1 MATATLELV
10 NPYSKYGFKRRPT
23 YNEII
28 GLINENETITG
39 QLPDRTATLY
49 KASPEGSFFDGTD
62 ALELMKEQQ
71 NRISQRQLQE
81 LLLKQNTAL
90 QGLTYNLE
98 RLRQSSSSS
107 SSSSTPIATGE
118 DRGTLSL
125 GLQTDL
131 QRREAQLRD
140 RQQQT
145 GEEHR
150 SLLSRATT
158 PVIDGL
164 FSSLSRQ
171 SSRIFPRTG
180 QDTPSDVAR
189 IFEEDI
195 SPRLGQPQ
203 PQQAETFIIGSESE
217 GEMLTAREGN
227 IRRGEKPDMDK
238 KQELIYFSL
247 QAKVPDADVDDELNV
262 AFKVLDKFKN
272 IKSNELVRNKT
283 NRDEVFRTMAE
294 TGYIKQPIFNQY
306 LELVAQEK
314 QAKGQENKEKIRNQ
328 MGRLY
333 IDNIYNEFIAPIS
346 VRKGAETKAMAR
358 KPQREADRGARSS
371 TG

>member
-1 MATATLELV
+1 MATATLELI
-10 NPYSKYGFKRRPT
+10 NPYSKLGLKRRPT
-23 YNEII
+23 YDEVIN
-28 GLINENETITG
+28 LINENETITG

-62 ALELMKEQQ
+62 ALELIKEQQ

-81 LLLKQNTAL
+81 ILLKQNTTL

-145 GEEHR
+145 GEAHR

-158 PVIDGL
+158 PVIEGL

-195 SPRLGQPQ
+195 SPRLRQPQ

-217 GEMLTAREGN
+217 GEMMTARANNEDLIVN
-227 IRRGEKPDMDK
+227 SLRFNNPNATRGEIKNASNVLLKYSYLTPEHIAIHFNNFNILNEIYGALNRNGIFSDDDM
-238 KQELIYFSL
+238 ENY
-247 QAKVPDADVDDELNV
+247 QAL
-262 AFKVLDKFKN
+262 
-272 IKSNELVRNKT
+272 
-283 NRDEVFRTMAE
+283 
-294 TGYIKQPIFNQY
+294 TG
-306 LELVAQEK
+306 E
-314 QAKGQENKEKIRNQ
+314 
-328 MGRLY
+328 
-333 IDNIYNEFIAPIS
+333 IS
-346 VRKGAETKAMAR
+346 EERKGR
-358 KPQREADRGARSS
+358 KRASLLRKLSEDYKRKIYDKYINNISNRPVEA
-371 TG
+371 

>member
-81 LLLKQNTAL
+81 LLLKQNTTL
-90 QGLTYNLE
+90 RGLTYNLE

-107 SSSSTPIATGE
+107 SSSSTPVATGE

-131 QRREAQLRD
+131 QQREAQLRD

-145 GEEHR
+145 GEAHR

-195 SPRLGQPQ
+195 SPRLRQPQ

-217 GEMLTAREGN
+217 GEMMTARANNEDLIVNSLRFNNPNATDGEIKRVSNVLLKNSYLTPEQIAIDFNNFN
-227 IRRGEKPDMDK
+227 ILNEIYGALNRNGIISDDDMDNYQALTGEISEERRGRKRASLLRKLSEDYKRKIYDK
-238 KQELIYFSL
+238 YI
-247 QAKVPDADVDDELNV
+247 N
-262 AFKVLDKFKN
+262 N
-272 IKSNELVRNKT
+272 ISNRPV
-283 NRDEVFRTMAE
+283 
-294 TGYIKQPIFNQY
+294 
-306 LELVAQEK
+306 
-314 QAKGQENKEKIRNQ
+314 
-328 MGRLY
+328 
-333 IDNIYNEFIAPIS
+333 
-346 VRKGAETKAMAR
+346 
-358 KPQREADRGARSS
+358 EA
-371 TG
+371 

>member
-81 LLLKQNTAL
+81 LLLKQNTTL
-90 QGLTYNLE
+90 RGLTYNLE

-107 SSSSTPIATGE
+107 SSSSTPVATGE

-131 QRREAQLRD
+131 QQREAQLRD

-145 GEEHR
+145 GEAHR

-195 SPRLGQPQ
+195 SPRLRQPQ

-217 GEMLTAREGN
+217 GEMMTARANNEDLIVNSLRFNNPNATDGEIKRVSNVLLKYSYLTPEQIAIDFNNFN
-227 IRRGEKPDMDK
+227 ILNEIYGALNRNGIISDDDMDNYQALTGEISEERRGRKRASLLRKLSEDYKRKIYDK
-238 KQELIYFSL
+238 YI
-247 QAKVPDADVDDELNV
+247 N
-262 AFKVLDKFKN
+262 N
-272 IKSNELVRNKT
+272 ISNRPV
-283 NRDEVFRTMAE
+283 
-294 TGYIKQPIFNQY
+294 
-306 LELVAQEK
+306 
-314 QAKGQENKEKIRNQ
+314 
-328 MGRLY
+328 
-333 IDNIYNEFIAPIS
+333 
-346 VRKGAETKAMAR
+346 
-358 KPQREADRGARSS
+358 EA
-371 TG
+371 

>member
-62 ALELMKEQQ
+62 ALELMKESR

-81 LLLKQNTAL
+81 LLLKQNTTL
-90 QGLTYNLE
+90 RGLTYNLE

-107 SSSSTPIATGE
+107 SSSSTPVATGE
-118 DRGTLSL
+118 DRGTLSA
-125 GLQTDL
+125 QVQADL
-131 QRREAQLRD
+131 QQRQQQLRD

-145 GEEHR
+145 GEAQAQE
-150 SLLSRATT
+150 
-158 PVIDGL
+158 
-164 FSSLSRQ
+164 LSRQ
-171 SSRIFPRTG
+171 SRLPVLQGFICESLTPIFNMIPSPASGSVFPVLPIRSR
-180 QDTPSDVAR
+180 QQQ
-189 IFEEDI
+189 EEEEEELIPD
-195 SPRLGQPQ
+195 
-203 PQQAETFIIGSESE
+203 E
-217 GEMLTAREGN
+217 EMLTAREGN

-238 KQELIYFSL
+238 KQELIYFPL
-247 QAKVPDADVDDELNV
+247 QAAVPDADVDDDLNV

-272 IKSNELVRNKT
+272 IKSNELVRNKK
-283 NRDEVFRTMAE
+283 NRDEVFRTMVE
-294 TGYIKQPIFNQY
+294 TGYITQPIFNQY
-306 LELVAQEK
+306 LELVVQEK

-333 IDNIYNEFIAPIS
+333 IDNIYNRFVAPIS
-346 VRKGAETKAMAR
+346 VTKGPETKAMAR
-358 KPQREADRGARSS
+358 KPQYQEADTGARSS